1 MTTQRIVTGAH
12 YGLKDWLAQRVTGI
26 VLAVYSIILFAIW
39 AGSADLDFNAWS
51 AVFGS
56 VWMKVITLLAVI
68 ALAWHA
74 WIGTRDIYMDYI
86 KPTWIR
92 LSLQV
97 VTIITLIGYA
107 VWTVTIL
114 WRL

>member
-1 MTTQRIVTGAH
+1 MSTQRVVTGAH
-12 YGLKDWLAQRVTGI
+12 YGLKDWLAQRITAI
-26 VLAVYSIILFAIW
+26 VLAVYSLILFFVW
-39 AGSADLDFNAWS
+39 AGSGDLDYTGWS
-51 AVFGS
+51 AMFGS
-56 VWMKVITLLAVI
+56 TWMKVLTLMAVI

-74 WIGTRDIYMDYI
+74 WLGMRDIFMDYI

-97 VTIITLIGYA
+97 ATIIALVGYA

>member
-1 MTTQRIVTGAH
+1 MSTQRVVTGAH
-12 YGLKDWLAQRVTGI
+12 YGLKDWLAQRITAI
-26 VLAVYSIILFAIW
+26 VLAVYSLILFFVW
-39 AGSADLDFNAWS
+39 ASSGDLDYNGWSALFGSA
-51 AVFGS
+51 
-56 VWMKVITLLAVI
+56 WMKVLTLMAVI

-74 WIGTRDIYMDYI
+74 WIGVRDIYMDYI

-97 VTIITLIGYA
+97 ATIITLVGYA